1 MASHLLKV
9 QRDFSLPLRSLPR
22 PSKWI
27 ICHSALFNKPRWQEG
42 AQISCP
48 HFFFSRIRGAG
59 ASEMEP
65 RGDRSVPRE
74 RDLSHSPSHWRSQ
87 GTQLIQAERPGGRLL
102 SGSRSGTSTKQEQDF
117 RPKKGQEHGR
127 RKCKRPF
134 VSFKIIIFFWRAPFF
149 FKSLL
154 NLLQYCFCFMFWFFW
169 PRGM

>member
-1 MASHLLKV
+1 MSLPGQMASHLLKV

-48 HFFFSRIRGAG
+48 HFFFFFRIRGAG

-74 RDLSHSPSHWRSQ
+74 RDLSHSHSHWRSQ

-117 RPKKGQEHGR
+117 WPKKGQEHGR
-127 RKCKRPF
+127 RKYKRPF
-134 VSFKIIIFFWRAPFF
+134 LSFNIFFFWRAPFF
-149 FKSLL
+149 
-154 NLLQYCFCFMFWFFW
+154 
-169 PRGM
+169 